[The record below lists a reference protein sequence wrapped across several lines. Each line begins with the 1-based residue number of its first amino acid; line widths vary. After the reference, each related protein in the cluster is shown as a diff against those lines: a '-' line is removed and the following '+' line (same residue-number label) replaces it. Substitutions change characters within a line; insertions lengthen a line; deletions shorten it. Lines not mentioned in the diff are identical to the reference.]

1 MAMKAE
7 RRKESPTHVATE
19 HVGRFLKGLKTQSTT
34 SGIVFWL
41 VVILVVVLFLGWRYY
56 RQWEEK
62 TASGQWLQ
70 ASGATSPED
79 LEHIDKEYPNTVP
92 GLMAR
97 FTEARLRLRLGL
109 DKYASADEKERND
122 ARENLKQAEEL
133 YTKLADEVLQYRAVS
148 GASSA
153 GPLLRQE
160 ALRGVAKA
168 RESQGNVD
176 GAREY
181 YQKLADSKPETQAV
195 KDARDSLQN
204 LDKNAAKVKEF
215 YDKLQELSSAKAPSI
230 P

>member
-19 HVGRFLKGLKTQSTT
+19 RVGRFLKGLKTQSTT

-41 VVILVVVLFLGWRYY
+41 VVILVVALILGWRYY
-56 RQWEEK
+56 RQWEENA
-62 TASGQWLQ
+62 ASKEWVLEG
-70 ASGATSPED
+70 GATTLDD
-79 LEHIDKEYPNTVP
+79 LEHVEKEYPNTVA

-109 DKYASADEKERND
+109 DKYASAEEKERNE
-122 ARENLKQAEEL
+122 ARENLKKADEL
-133 YTKLADEVLQYRAVS
+133 YAKLADEVLQYRALS
-148 GASSA
+148 GAQSA

-168 RESQGNVD
+168 RESQGLLD

-195 KDARDSLQN
+195 KDAREALQN

-215 YDKLQELSSAKAPSI
+215 YDKLQELSSAKAPGT